1 MKGLH
6 IMSDVTKEILD
17 QELTTVIEL
26 TDTELEDVNGGWG
39 MFPQNNNSTAFAV
52 TSVAFSQN
60 NNECC
65 PFFC

>member
-1 MKGLH
+1 
-6 IMSDVTKEILD
+6 MSDVTKEILD

-39 MFPQNNNSTAFAV
+39 FFPEHKNSTAFAV

>member
-1 MKGLH
+1 
-6 IMSDVTKEILD
+6 MSDVTKEILD

-26 TDTELEDVNGGWG
+26 TDNELEEVNGGWG
-39 MFPQNNNSTAFAV
+39 GFFPQSNNSTAFAV